1 MIFSIATPFIKRP
14 VLTTVCT
21 ILIIL
26 VGMIAMALLPLD
38 KLQEIAPKRVSV
50 TANYVGAD
58 AQTTIDNVTTVLERE
73 INGVEDAKWID
84 SYTDNNGNATINV
97 SFPVENDSNMAQ
109 VLVQN
114 RVSQAQAELPQAVLA
129 TGLKTEKQ
137 SPSITLAYAFYTEKD
152 ANENFPYDTTF
163 INNYIDR
170 YIWNDLRRIKGVGS
184 LTLYGSAKYAMRIW
198 VDPDKLAARGLT
210 ATDVVNTISEQ
221 NFDVGTG
228 AVGKEPASSEQDF
241 EFPLKVQGRFITAE
255 EAANMVVQVGA
266 NGDLIRVRDIGRAEL
281 GVENYNTS
289 SYVDN
294 NLPGVTLLIY
304 QLPGTNALDTAEAVK
319 AKIAELEASF
329 PPGLKQAVVLDN
341 TLFVNASLKD
351 LGITLI
357 QAIALVVLVIFVF
370 LQDWRTTLIPAIAIP
385 VAMLGALITALAL
398 GFTLNNM
405 SLFSLILATGLVVDD
420 GIVVVEGVSTKLSQG
435 MRPLQAALDSME
447 ELSGAVVATSLVL
460 IAVFVPVSF
469 FPGSTG
475 VVYKQFALIM
485 AAAVAFSTFN
495 ALSFSPTMSA
505 ILMKPQEEVK
515 GPLGK
520 FFDLFNRGFDW
531 VRVQYRRLLELLTNF
546 KLIVIAIFVAG
557 LVATGWMYQTVPQG
571 FIPDED
577 QGYFFAI
584 VEAPAGVSLNYTSE
598 ISQQVLPEVMKFEEV
613 EHALTLNG
621 FSFEGQNS
629 NKAIVFVKLH
639 PWDERPGAE
648 HSVYGV
654 MQRLNQVFQEKIDGA
669 KVLAVNAPAVDG
681 LSNFSGSEIFIQD
694 RQLKG
699 MDALIDNTQRVLQAA
714 NQRPEIAAAFSTF
727 TFDSP
732 MLEADI
738 DRNKAKA
745 QNVDIND
752 IMTTLQTYLGSN
764 YVNQFVLDGRLY
776 RVYAQAEKTS
786 RANPADIAKL
796 YVRSRDGAM
805 IQLSNLVA
813 AEPISYPPIVTNY
826 NVFPSIKIN
835 VGPAPGYSSG
845 QVIAAM
851 EEVVE
856 QTLQPGFGYEWTT
869 TAAEE
874 KTAGGA
880 APIIFGFGFVM
891 VFLVLAAQ
899 YESYIDPTIIMLTV
913 PLAILGALGGLWLRS
928 VWQGLPFNPGAG
940 IWPILNNNIYVQVGL
955 VMLIGMAS
963 KNAILIVEFANQ
975 SRALGMSITKAAI
988 NAGEQRLRPILMTT
1002 FSSLFGFLPLL
1013 IASGAGAISRWSLGT
1028 GVFGGL
1034 MISTVL
1040 SLLFVPNLYI
1050 VIKTLEQNFLKGGK
1064 PPKGDNRRNG
1074 KTPDSPQD
1082 SPRPKQ
1088 PQDQKPKDSKEQPI
1102 PNFRTSMQ
1110 NEE

>member
-1 MIFSIATPFIKRP
+1 MLFSIATPFIKRP

-26 VGMIAMALLPLD
+26 VGTIAMALLPLD
-38 KLQEIAPKRVSV
+38 KLPEIAPKRVSV

-58 AQTTIDNVTTVLERE
+58 AQTTVDNVTTVLERE

-84 SYTDNNGNATINV
+84 SSTDNNGNATINI
-97 SFPVENDSNMAQ
+97 SFPVENDSNMSQ

-137 SPSITLAYAFYTEKD
+137 SPSVTLAYSFYAERD
-152 ANENFPYDTTF
+152 ANGEIPYDTTF
-163 INNYIDR
+163 INNYLDR

-184 LTLYGSAKYAMRIW
+184 LQLYGSSTYAMRIW
-198 VDPDKLAARGLT
+198 VDPNKLAARGLT
-210 ATDVVNTISEQ
+210 ASDVVNTINEQ
-221 NFDVGTG
+221 NFDIGTG
-228 AVGKEPASSEQDF
+228 SVGKRPSMSEQDF
-241 EFPLKVQGRFITAE
+241 EFPLKVQGRFKTAE
-255 EAANMVVQVGA
+255 EAENMVVKVGE
-266 NGDLIRVRDIGRAEL
+266 NGELIRIKDIGRAEL
-281 GVENYNTS
+281 GVQNYNTD
-289 SYVDN
+289 SYFDN
-294 NLPGVTLLIY
+294 NLPSVTLLIY
-304 QLPGTNALDTAEAVK
+304 QLPGTNALETAEAVK
-319 AKIAELEASF
+319 AKIAELEPSF
-329 PPGLKQAVVLDN
+329 PPGLKQAIVLDN
-341 TLFVNASLKD
+341 TLFVNASLAD
-351 LGITLI
+351 LVVTLI

-370 LQDWRTTLIPAIAIP
+370 LQDWRTTIIPAIAIP
-385 VAMLGALITALAL
+385 VAMLGAMIAALAL

-447 ELSGAVVATSLVL
+447 ELSGAVIATSLVL

-485 AAAVAFSTFN
+485 AAAVTFSTFN

-505 ILMKPQEEVK
+505 ILMKRQEEVK
-515 GPLGK
+515 GPLGI
-520 FFDLFNRGFDW
+520 FFNLFNRFFAW
-531 VRVQYRRLLELLTNF
+531 VTVQYRRLLELITRF
-546 KLIVIAIFVAG
+546 KLIIIAVFIGG
-557 LVATGWMYQTVPQG
+557 LVATGWVYQTLPQG

-577 QGYFFAI
+577 QGYFFGI

-598 ISQQVLPEVMKFEEV
+598 ISRQVLPEVMKFEEV
-613 EHALTLNG
+613 EHALALNG

-629 NKAIVFVKLH
+629 NKSVLFIKLH
-639 PWDERPGAE
+639 DWSERPGAE

-654 MQRLNQVFQEKIDGA
+654 MNRLNQIFQQKIDGA
-669 KVLAVNAPAVDG
+669 RVLAVNAPAVDG
-681 LSNFSGSEIFIQD
+681 LSNFSGSELFIQD

-699 MDALIDNTQRVLQAA
+699 MDALIDNTKRVLQAA

-738 DRNKAKA
+738 DRDKAKA
-745 QNVDIND
+745 QNVDINE

-776 RVYAQAEKTS
+776 RVYAQAESDS
-786 RANPADIAKL
+786 RANPEDITKL
-796 YVRSRDGAM
+796 YVRSRDGALV
-805 IQLSNLVA
+805 QLSNLVA
-813 AEPISYPPIVTNY
+813 AQPISYPPIVTNY
-826 NVFPSIKIN
+826 NVFPAIKIN

-851 EEVVE
+851 EEVTE
-856 QTLQPGFGYEWTT
+856 QALQPGFGYDWTT

-874 KTAGGA
+874 KEAGGA

-913 PLAILGALGGLWLRS
+913 PLAILGALGGIWLRAM
-928 VWQGLPFNPGAG
+928 WQGMPFNPGAG
-940 IWPILNNNIYVQVGL
+940 IWPILNNNIYCQVGL

-975 SRALGMSITKAAI
+975 ARALGMSITKAAI
-988 NAGEQRLRPILMTT
+988 TAGEQRLRPILMTA
-1002 FSSLFGFLPLL
+1002 FSSLFGFLPLV
-1013 IASGAGAISRWSLGT
+1013 IADGAGAIGRWSLGT
-1028 GVFGGL
+1028 AVFGGL
-1034 MISTVL
+1034 AVSTL
-1040 SLLFVPNLYI
+1040 LCLLFVPNLYI
-1050 VIKTLEQNFLKGGK
+1050 VIKSFEEYFLKGGK
-1064 PPKGDNRRNG
+1064 PPKGGNNG
-1074 KTPDSPQD
+1074 KGGTPN
-1082 SPRPKQ
+1082 Q
-1088 PQDQKPKDSKEQPI
+1088 PDAPPALDKPYTPEDEPI
-1102 PNFRTSMQ
+1102 PSFKTSTQ
-1110 NEE
+1110 NE

>member
-26 VGMIAMALLPLD
+26 VGLIAMALLPLD
-38 KLQEIAPKRVSV
+38 KLPEIAPKRVSV

-84 SYTDNNGNATINV
+84 SFTDNNGNATINI

-114 RVSQAQAELPQAVLA
+114 RVSQAQAELPQTVLA

-137 SPSITLAYAFYTEKD
+137 SPSITLAYAFYAEKD
-152 ANENFPYDTTF
+152 ENGEFPYDTIF

-170 YIWNDLRRIKGVGS
+170 YVWNDLRRIKGVGS
-184 LTLYGSAKYAMRIW
+184 ITLYGSSTYAMRIW

-210 ATDVVNTISEQ
+210 ASDVVNTIQEQ
-221 NFDVGTG
+221 NFDIGTG
-228 AVGKEPASSEQDF
+228 AIGKQPASSEQDF
-241 EFPLKVQGRFITAE
+241 EFPLKVQGRFTTPE
-255 EAANMVVQVGA
+255 EAENMVVKVGD
-266 NGDLIRVRDIGRAEL
+266 NGELIRIRDIGRAEL
-281 GVENYNTS
+281 GVQNYDTS
-289 SYVDN
+289 SYVDD
-294 NLPGVTLLIY
+294 NLPAVTLLIY

-319 AKIAELEASF
+319 AKIAELEPSF
-329 PPGLKQAVVLDN
+329 PPGIKQAIILDN

-351 LGITLI
+351 LAITLI
-357 QAIALVVLVIFVF
+357 QAISLVVLVIFVF
-370 LQDWRTTLIPAIAIP
+370 LQDWRTTIIPAIAIP
-385 VAMLGALITALAL
+385 VAMLGALIAAMAL

-435 MRPLQAALDSME
+435 MRPMQAALDSME
-447 ELSGAVVATSLVL
+447 ELSGAIVATSLVL

-495 ALSFSPTMSA
+495 ALSFSPTMAS
-505 ILMKPQEEVK
+505 ILMKRQQDVK

-520 FFDLFNRGFDW
+520 FFDLFNRFFAW
-531 VRVQYRRLLELLTNF
+531 VTEQYRRLLELLTRF
-546 KLIVIAIFVAG
+546 KLIIIAIFIAG
-557 LVATGWMYQTVPQG
+557 LVATGWVYQSLPQG

-584 VEAPAGVSLNYTSE
+584 IEAPAGVSLNYTSE
-598 ISQQVLPEVMKFEEV
+598 VSQQVLPEIMEFEEV
-613 EHALTLNG
+613 EHALALNG

-629 NKAIVFVKLH
+629 NKAIIFIKLH
-639 PWDERPGAE
+639 DWGERPGAK

-654 MQRLNQVFQEKIDGA
+654 MNRLNGVLSKKIDGA
-669 KVLAVNAPAVDG
+669 TVLAVNAPAVDG
-681 LSNFSGSEIFIQD
+681 LSNFSGSELFIQD

-699 MDALIDNTQRVLQAA
+699 MSALIDNTQRVLQAA
-714 NQRPEIAAAFSTF
+714 NQRPEIAVAFSTF

-738 DRNKAKA
+738 DRDKAKA
-745 QNVDIND
+745 QNVDINE

-764 YVNQFVLDGRLY
+764 YVNQYVLDGRLY

-786 RANPADIAKL
+786 RANPQDISRL
-796 YVRSRDGAM
+796 YVRSRDGAL
-805 IQLSNLVA
+805 IQLSNFVA
-813 AEPISYPPIVTNY
+813 AQPISYPPIVTNY
-826 NVFPSIKIN
+826 NVFSSIKIN
-835 VGPAPGYSSG
+835 VAPAPGYSSG
-845 QVIAAM
+845 QVIAVM
-851 EEVVE
+851 EEVAE

-874 KTAGGA
+874 KAAGGA
-880 APIIFGFGFVM
+880 APIIFGLGFVV

-913 PLAILGALGGLWLRS
+913 PLAILGALGGIWLRS
-928 VWQGLPFNPGAG
+928 MWQGLPFNPGAG
-940 IWPILNNNIYVQVGL
+940 IWPILNNNIYCQVGL

-975 SRALGMSITKAAI
+975 ARALGMSITKAAI
-988 NAGEQRLRPILMTT
+988 TAGEQRLRPILMTA
-1002 FSSLFGFLPLL
+1002 FSSLFGFLPLV
-1013 IASGAGAISRWSLGT
+1013 IADGAGALGRWSLGT
-1028 GVFGGL
+1028 AVFGGL
-1034 MISTVL
+1034 AVSTVL
-1040 SLLFVPNLYI
+1040 CLLFVPNLYI

-1064 PPKGDNRRNG
+1064 KPKGG
-1074 KTPDSPQD
+1074 KRGGKGGSSRKPKEPPITSAPDDSPVP
-1082 SPRPKQ
+1082 SFK
-1088 PQDQKPKDSKEQPI
+1088 
-1102 PNFRTSMQ
+1102 TSTQ
-1110 NEE
+1110 NE

>member
-1 MIFSIATPFIKRP
+1 MLFSIATPFIKRP

-38 KLQEIAPKRVSV
+38 KLPEIAPKRVSV
-50 TANYVGAD
+50 SANYVGAD
-58 AQTTIDNVTTVLERE
+58 AQTTVDNVTTVLERE

-84 SYTDNNGNATINV
+84 SFTDNNGNATINI

-137 SPSITLAYAFYTEKD
+137 SPSITLAYAFYVEKD
-152 ANENFPYDTTF
+152 EEGNFAYDTTF

-170 YIWNDLRRIKGVGS
+170 YVWNDLRRIKGVGS
-184 LTLYGSAKYAMRIW
+184 LTLYGSSTYAMRIW

-210 ATDVVNTISEQ
+210 ASDVVNTISEQ
-221 NFDVGTG
+221 NFDIGTG
-228 AVGKEPASSEQDF
+228 GIGQQPSPSGQDF
-241 EFPLKVQGRFITAE
+241 EFPLRVQGRFTTAE
-255 EAANMVVQVGA
+255 EAENMVVKVGE
-266 NGDLIRVRDIGRAEL
+266 NGELIRIRDIGRAEL
-281 GVENYNTS
+281 GVQTYNTS
-289 SYVDN
+289 SYVDD
-294 NLPGVTLLIY
+294 NLPSVTLLIY

-319 AKIAELEASF
+319 AKIAELEPSF
-329 PPGLKQAVVLDN
+329 PPGLKQAVILDN
-341 TLFVNASLKD
+341 TLFVNASLAD
-351 LGITLI
+351 LSVTLI

-370 LQDWRTTLIPAIAIP
+370 LQDWRTTIIPAIAIP
-385 VAMLGALITALAL
+385 VAMLGALIAALAL

-420 GIVVVEGVSTKLSQG
+420 GIVVVEGVSTKLEQG
-435 MRPLQAALDSME
+435 MRPMQAALDSME
-447 ELSGAVVATSLVL
+447 ELSGAVLATSLVL

-485 AAAVAFSTFN
+485 AAAVTFSTFN
-495 ALSFSPTMSA
+495 ALSFSPTMAA
-505 ILMKPQEEVK
+505 ILMKRKEETK

-520 FFDLFNRGFDW
+520 FFDLFNKFFAW
-531 VRVQYRRLLELLTNF
+531 VTVQYRRLLELLTRF
-546 KLIVIAIFVAG
+546 KLIIIAVFIGG
-557 LVATGWMYQTVPQG
+557 LVATGWVYQTLPQG

-613 EHALTLNG
+613 EHAMALNG

-629 NKAIVFVKLH
+629 NKAIIFVKLH
-639 PWDERPGAE
+639 DWGERPGAKR
-648 HSVYGV
+648 SVYGIIN
-654 MQRLNQVFQEKIDGA
+654 RLNQIFRQKIDGA
-669 KVLAVNAPAVDG
+669 RVFAVNAPAVDG

-714 NQRPEIAAAFSTF
+714 NARPEIAAAFSTF

-738 DRNKAKA
+738 DRDKAKA
-745 QNVDIND
+745 QNVDINE

-776 RVYAQAEKTS
+776 RVYAQAESSS
-786 RANPADIAKL
+786 RANPADINKL
-796 YVRSRDGAM
+796 YVRSRDGALV
-805 IQLSNLVA
+805 QLSNLVA

-826 NVFPSIKIN
+826 NVFPAIKIN
-835 VGPAPGYSSG
+835 VAPAPGYSSG

-851 EEVVE
+851 EEVTE
-856 QTLQPGFGYEWTT
+856 ETLQPGFGYEWTT

-874 KTAGGA
+874 KAAGGA
-880 APIIFGFGFVM
+880 APVIFGFGFVM

-899 YESYIDPTIIMLTV
+899 YESYVDPTIIMLTV
-913 PLAILGALGGLWLRS
+913 PLAILGALGGIWLRTI
-928 VWQGLPFNPGAG
+928 WQGMPFNPGAG
-940 IWPILNNNIYVQVGL
+940 IWPILNNNIYCQVGL

-975 SRALGMSITKAAI
+975 ARDLGMSITKAAI
-988 NAGEQRLRPILMTT
+988 TAGEQRLRPILMTA
-1002 FSSLFGFLPLL
+1002 FSSLFGFLPLV
-1013 IASGAGAISRWSLGT
+1013 IADGAGALGRWSLGT
-1028 GVFGGL
+1028 AVFGGL
-1034 MISTVL
+1034 AVSTL
-1040 SLLFVPNLYI
+1040 LCLLFVPNLYI

-1064 PPKGDNRRNG
+1064 KPKGG
-1074 KTPDSPQD
+1074 KGGKGGS
-1082 SPRPKQ
+1082 SK
-1088 PQDQKPKDSKEQPI
+1088 KPKEPLVTQTSEEAPI
-1102 PNFRTSMQ
+1102 PSFKTSTQ
-1110 NEE
+1110 NE

>member
-1 MIFSIATPFIKRP
+1 MLFSIATPFIKRP

-26 VGMIAMALLPLD
+26 VGTIAMALLPLD
-38 KLQEIAPKRVSV
+38 KLPEIAPKRVSV

-58 AQTTIDNVTTVLERE
+58 AKTTVDNVTTVLERE
-73 INGVEDAKWID
+73 INGVEDVKWID
-84 SYTDNNGNATINV
+84 SFTDNNGNATINV
-97 SFPVENDSNMAQ
+97 NFPVENDKNMSQ

-114 RVSQAQAELPQAVLA
+114 RVSQAQADLPQAVLA
-129 TGLKTEKQ
+129 TGLKTEQQ
-137 SPSITLAYAFYTEKD
+137 SPSVTLAYSFYAEKD
-152 ANENFPYDTTF
+152 ENGEYLYDKVF
-163 INNYIDR
+163 INNYVDR
-170 YIWNDLRRIKGVGS
+170 YVWNDLRRIKGVGS

-210 ATDVVNTISEQ
+210 ASDVVDTINEQ
-221 NFDVGTG
+221 NVDIGTG
-228 AVGKEPASSEQDF
+228 AVGKQPSLPGQDF
-241 EFPLKVQGRFITAE
+241 EFPLKVQGRFLTAE
-255 EAANMVVQVGA
+255 EAEDMVVQVGE
-266 NGDLIRVRDIGRAEL
+266 NGELIRIRDIGRAEL
-281 GVENYNTS
+281 GVENYDTTS
-289 SYVDN
+289 FVDEN
-294 NLPGVTLLIY
+294 VPGVALLIY
-304 QLPGTNALDTAEAVK
+304 QLPGTNALETADAVK
-319 AKIAELEASF
+319 AKMAELEASF
-329 PPGLKQAVVLDN
+329 PPGLKQAIVTDN
-341 TLFVNASLKD
+341 TLFVNASLAD
-351 LGITLI
+351 LVVTLI
-357 QAIALVVLVIFVF
+357 QAISLVVLIIFVF

-385 VAMLGALITALAL
+385 VAMLGALIAALAL

-447 ELSGAVVATSLVL
+447 ELSGAVIATSLVL

-469 FPGSTG
+469 FPGSAG

-485 AAAVAFSTFN
+485 AAAVTFSTFN

-505 ILMKPQEEVK
+505 LLMKPQEETK

-520 FFDLFNRGFDW
+520 FFNLFNRFFAW
-531 VRVQYRRLLELLTNF
+531 VTVQYRRLLELLTRF
-546 KLIVIAIFVAG
+546 KLIIIAVFITG
-557 LVATGWMYQTVPQG
+557 LVATGWVYQTVPQG

-584 VEAPAGVSLNYTSE
+584 VEGPPGVSLNYTNE
-598 ISQQVLPEVMKFEEV
+598 ITKQVMPEIMKFEEV

-621 FSFEGQNS
+621 FSFDGQNS
-629 NKAIVFVKLH
+629 NKAVMFIKLH
-639 PWDERPGAE
+639 PWDERPGAK
-648 HSVYGV
+648 HSVYSV
-654 MQRLNQVFQEKIDGA
+654 MNRLNQVFQEKIDGA
-669 KVLAVNAPAVDG
+669 RVFAVNAPAVDG

-699 MDALIDNTQRVLQAA
+699 TAALIDNTQRVLQTA

-738 DRNKAKA
+738 DRDKAKA
-745 QNVDIND
+745 QNVDINE

-776 RVYAQAEKTS
+776 RVYAQAESDS
-786 RANPADIAKL
+786 RANPEDIKQL
-796 YVRSRDGAM
+796 YVRSRDGDL

-813 AEPISYPPIVTNY
+813 AEPISYPPIITNY
-826 NVFPSIKIN
+826 NVFPAIKIN

-851 EEVVE
+851 EEVAE
-856 QTLQPGFGYEWTT
+856 QTLQPGFGYEWTA

-874 KTAGGA
+874 KESAGA

-913 PLAILGALGGLWLRS
+913 PLAILGAVGGIWLRS
-928 VWQGLPFNPGAG
+928 MWQGMPFNPGAG
-940 IWPILNNNIYVQVGL
+940 IWPILNNNIYCQVGL

-975 SRALGMSITKAAI
+975 SRDLGMSITKAAI
-988 NAGEQRLRPILMTT
+988 NAGEQRLRPILMTA
-1002 FSSLFGFLPLL
+1002 FSSLFGFLPLV
-1013 IASGAGAISRWSLGT
+1013 IADGAGAIGRWSLGT
-1028 GVFGGL
+1028 AVFGGL
-1034 MISTVL
+1034 AVSTL
-1040 SLLFVPNLYI
+1040 LCLLFVPNLYI
-1050 VIKTLEQNFLKGGK
+1050 VIKTLEQNFLLKGGK
-1064 PPKGDNRRNG
+1064 PPKGG
-1074 KTPDSPQD
+1074 KRGKGGPPDTPEEPQG
-1082 SPRPKQ
+1082 PKQ
-1088 PQDQKPKDSKEQPI
+1088 PQTPEEKPI
-1102 PNFRTSMQ
+1102 PSFKTSTQ
-1110 NEE
+1110 NQ